1 MSVLT
6 RLGRIL
12 RVTNNKTKSFSHES
26 DSYLAVWM
34 KDGDGENARCFLFT
48 DTELHRAESRAK
60 KNPEDLTGRNWISKM
75 ID

>member
-26 DSYLAVWM
+26 DSYLAVWL
-34 KDGDGENARCFLFT
+34 KDGDGENPRCFLFT
-48 DTELHRAESRAK
+48 DTELHRAETRAK
-60 KNPEDLTGRNWISKM
+60 KNPDDLTGRNWISKM